1 LARSVLYTTTT
12 GDKQP
17 SLPAIIKDAAGNVVN
32 LTGYTSV
39 SFALR
44 QAYATANTFSA
55 AGVIVTPASG
65 TVRYDLGPTDLVSLV
80 PGVYVG
86 QWILFDATS
95 KPQHV
100 DAGEFEIRTGY

>member
-1 LARSVLYTTTT
+1 MARSILYTSST

-17 SLPAIIKDAAGNVVN
+17 SLPAIVKDASGNAIN

-44 QAYATANTFSA
+44 QAYASANTFSA

-65 TVRYDLGPTDLVSLV
+65 VVRYDLGPTDLVSLV

-100 DAGEFEIRTGY
+100 AAGEFEVRTGY

>member
-1 LARSVLYTTTT
+1 VARSILYTTST

-17 SLPAIIKDAAGNVVN
+17 SLPATIRDGLGNIIN

-39 SFALR
+39 SFSLR

-55 AGVIVTPASG
+55 AGVIVTPNLGA
-65 TVRYDLGPTDLVSLV
+65 VRYDLGATDLVSLT

-86 QWILFDATS
+86 QWTLFDATS

-100 DAGEFEIRTGY
+100 DAGEFEIRTGF